1 MTTFLALLELLK
13 ANRVT
18 LRQEEIYAPIVI
30 AEGKGEG
37 T

>member
-1 MTTFLALLELLK
+1 MVK
-13 ANRVT
+13 VNVQGGT